1 MSERYLLRVEK
12 LAVKALDALPQK
24 VFKQVVLKLF
34 ALQGNPKPQDCKK
47 LKGYPSGYR
56 LDQGEYRT
64 LYTLEEKEV
73 RIFRIGKRNDDEVY
87 RNL

>member
-12 LAVKALDALPQK
+12 PAVKALDTLPQK
-24 VFKQVVLKLF
+24 AFKQVFLKLF

-47 LKGYPSGYR
+47 PKGYPNGYR
-56 LDQGEYRT
+56 VDQGEYRI
-64 LYTLEEKEV
+64 LYTLEEREV
-73 RIFRIGKRNDDEVY
+73 RVFRIGKRNDDEY